1 MNDFDFDPKKN
12 LSNVD
17 KHGVDFAAA
26 ARIWDGYVFERQDGR
41 KDYGETRVIALGAVE
56 GRVFVVVYTW
66 RNDRR
71 RLISARKANTDE
83 KQIYEEALARLAARE
98 KD

>member
-1 MNDFDFDPKKN
+1 MTDVDFDPKKN
-12 LSNVD
+12 LSNVE

-26 ARIWDGYVFERQDGR
+26 AQIWDGDVFERQDDR

-83 KQIYEEALARLAARE
+83 RQIYKGALARLAARE